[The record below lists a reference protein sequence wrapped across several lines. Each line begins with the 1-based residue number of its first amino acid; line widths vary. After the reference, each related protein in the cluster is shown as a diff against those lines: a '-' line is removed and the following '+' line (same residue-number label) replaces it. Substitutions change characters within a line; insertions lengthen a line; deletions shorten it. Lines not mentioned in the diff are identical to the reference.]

1 MSANTHENDHVAA
14 VPLGV
19 QQIDAFWS
27 DFSDHLPRLEA
38 LEGAEF
44 VEQANALLQPYAPE
58 LSIELEG
65 RLKEPGGKLVFTA
78 HGNIEQFENVQALV
92 RNAPQGVS
100 YGVQAFRNRT
110 LNPEFSMG
118 MQGFELSCTD
128 VLVAHYDAGGILGLE
143 LSFSKDIPAEMQEHA
158 RHMAFI
164 LLDHVLGEWDF
175 SVRVGPIEF
184 AESSEQVDGRQP
196 LSQFPSVFD
205 AFQRDTLGRSYDY
218 PQQAQDRWISLEVRA
233 RDADEDEVPDL
244 LTFHDSANAL
254 ATRADLP
261 HFLTWRLPFSSQE
274 TLDSVRDAHDAL
286 DAELQRLQRG
296 IQAFARMEGMQWRTV
311 AFYVDDPDYAMQ
323 LANRLGAEHAPGL
336 KAELHVA
343 YDPSW
348 REYLGLYGAI
358 HRNQREWTEDAA

>member
-1 MSANTHENDHVAA
+1 MSANTHESDHVAA

-27 DFSDHLPRLEA
+27 DFSDHLPRLAA

-44 VEQANALLQPYAPE
+44 IEQANALLQPYAPE

-143 LSFSKDIPAEMQEHA
+143 LSFGKDIPAEMQEHA
-158 RHMAFI
+158 RGVSVTGRPPRRIYFTI
-164 LLDHVLGEWDF
+164 RRSWQKYGQKLGFCVVCFTRCTGFEVL
-175 SVRVGPIEF
+175 
-184 AESSEQVDGRQP
+184 
-196 LSQFPSVFD
+196 
-205 AFQRDTLGRSYDY
+205 TC
-218 PQQAQDRWISLEVRA
+218 
-233 RDADEDEVPDL
+233 
-244 LTFHDSANAL
+244 
-254 ATRADLP
+254 
-261 HFLTWRLPFSSQE
+261 
-274 TLDSVRDAHDAL
+274 
-286 DAELQRLQRG
+286 
-296 IQAFARMEGMQWRTV
+296 
-311 AFYVDDPDYAMQ
+311 
-323 LANRLGAEHAPGL
+323 
-336 KAELHVA
+336 A
-343 YDPSW
+343 YC
-348 REYLGLYGAI
+348 
-358 HRNQREWTEDAA
+358 